1 MGALSLAPSQKQPT
15 LRISFQVSRFMGFWS
30 RNLDDTGRLA
40 RILGGIVLLAA
51 AVVLYLEEVSVW
63 PWIAGGMGLFMV
75 FEGVRGWCVVR
86 ACKIKTPL

>member
-15 LRISFQVSRFMGFWS
+15 FRFSFQVSRSMGFWS
-30 RNLDDTGRLA
+30 RNLDDTGRLV